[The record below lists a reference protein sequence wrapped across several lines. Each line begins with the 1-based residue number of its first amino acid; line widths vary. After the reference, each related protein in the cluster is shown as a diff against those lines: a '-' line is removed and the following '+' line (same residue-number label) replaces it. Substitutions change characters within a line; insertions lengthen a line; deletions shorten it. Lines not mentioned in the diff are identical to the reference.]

1 MTDLPKPPQT
11 YEDFTARFPKL
22 AEAWEMI
29 GEAGKDGPLDQK
41 TTRLVKLGVAIGAL
55 REGPVHSSVRKALAL
70 GITQEELEHV
80 VTLAVGTIGF
90 PSAVAAF
97 TWIHDEL

>member
-11 YEDFTARFPKL
+11 YEEFTGRFPKL

-29 GEAGKDGPLDQK
+29 GEASKDGPLDQK